1 MRSYARFIKQEQLK
15 QNAADSKYQVA
26 LACSSCL
33 KMSELRSQHYKFK
46 ENANSKYVA
55 SLALWQRVLG
65 ESAFQFTLPFTGK
78 KTATLM
84 LQPTLF
90 ISVAA

>member
-26 LACSSCL
+26 LASCL

-65 ESAFQFTLPFTGK
+65 KSVFQFTLPFTGK

-90 ISVAA
+90 ISVVA

>member
-33 KMSELRSQHYKFK
+33 KMSSGH
-46 ENANSKYVA
+46 NSTSSRKTQTARVA

-65 ESAFQFTLPFTGK
+65 ESVFQFTLPFTGK